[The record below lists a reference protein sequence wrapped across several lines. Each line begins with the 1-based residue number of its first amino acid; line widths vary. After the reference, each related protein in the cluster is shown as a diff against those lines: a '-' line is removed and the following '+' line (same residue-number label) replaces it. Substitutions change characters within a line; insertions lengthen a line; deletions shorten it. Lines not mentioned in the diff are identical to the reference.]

1 MTWISHWGSGYYSDV
16 MDRFGEA
23 QINNAGLIFAYLYK
37 NGFVRNAIMA
47 ILGNMMTESYL
58 NPGQWQHGYNPY
70 DGNPSNG
77 MGFVGWTPYWR
88 ITDWLESRGYDLSDP
103 ESYAYG
109 MLDKLIEECFN
120 PQEVTWIA
128 TDSYPISF
136 SEFASDTTHSIEWL
150 ANAFL
155 YNYERP
161 AVTPQPARAEQAKK
175 WSEILPEVPGGT
187 YTPRLSIYEPSDM
200 SDSGSEANR
209 YYFTENLYYR
219 YGFGI
224 ANCTAYAAGRWFE
237 ITGEYPDFT
246 AGTGNANRWYADAIA
261 KGYEA
266 GQEPRLGAI
275 ACFGYEPGGHVAVV
289 EQINDD
295 GSFVT
300 SNSAWNSDGEMNL
313 SPGQMFNSFPCF
325 YLQTYHG
332 TPGNQFQGFVYP
344 PDAYIPPKPP
354 EKVAFKRWIPA

>member
-1 MTWISHWGSGYYSDV
+1 
-16 MDRFGEA
+16 MD
-23 QINNAGLIFAYLYK
+23 
-37 NGFVRNAIMA
+37 
-47 ILGNMMTESYL
+47 SYR
-58 NPGQWQHGYNPY
+58 Q
-70 DGNPSNG
+70 
-77 MGFVGWTPYWR
+77 
-88 ITDWLESRGYDLSDP
+88 LSDFFFP
-103 ESYAYG
+103 S
-109 MLDKLIEECFN
+109 LL
-120 PQEVTWIA
+120 P
-128 TDSYPISF
+128 
-136 SEFASDTTHSIEWL
+136 DTTHSIEWL

-175 WSEILPEVPGGT
+175 WSEILPEIPGGT
-187 YTPRLSIYEPSDM
+187 YTPRLSIYEPTNM

-209 YYFTENLYYR
+209 YYFTENLYYM

-224 ANCTAYAAGRWFE
+224 ANCTAGSMRPAGGLKSPGSIRISRQAPE
-237 ITGEYPDFT
+237 MRTG
-246 AGTGNANRWYADAIA
+246 GTRMRSQ
-261 KGYEA
+261 KGIKSA
-266 GQEPRLGAI
+266 RSPAFGAI

-325 YLQTYHG
+325 LSADVSRDTG
-332 TPGNQFQGFVYP
+332 KSVQGFIYP
-344 PDAYIPPKPP
+344 PEIYIPPKPP